1 MITTPT
7 LAQLYAANIA
17 ALEAEFTITIP
28 VFGKSFL
35 RGIAAVQAAKQ
46 KLQYLAIANTQ
57 KNIFVDTAESESVG
71 GTLQRFGRVKLN
83 RNPFPATAGQYQCA
97 VSGSISAV
105 IAAETTFKSDD
116 DSTSP
121 GKLFIL
127 DNAFT
132 FVATTGNIVL
142 RALEAGTDSKLIVG
156 DTLTATIPIANVNAA
171 ATVNSENVA
180 PLAAEDLEVYRD
192 KALAAYR
199 LEPQGGAATDYRL
212 WSYDAQGVQQVYPYA
227 KSGAANEINLY
238 VEATIADSTDGKG
251 TPSQALLDAVEAV
264 VEQDPDTTKPLNERG
279 RRPLGVF
286 EVHYLPVT
294 PKNIDITIAS
304 YTGVDIS
311 AAVTAAL
318 ELALSTKRPFI
329 AGADILA
336 DRNDTFDTNNI
347 IAIILNTKPGSVFG
361 AITLTVAGVSV
372 STYTFTAGNIPYLN
386 SVTFS

>member
-1 MITTPT
+1 MITIPT
-7 LAQLYAANIA
+7 LAKLYADEVA
-17 ALEAEFTITIP
+17 AVEAEFNIVLPT
-28 VFGKSFL
+28 FGKNFL
-35 RGIAAVQAAKQ
+35 RLQCIINAAKR
-46 KLQYLAIANTQ
+46 KLYYLAIANTQ
-57 KNIFVDTAESESVG
+57 KNIFIDTAESESIG

-83 RNPFPATAGQYQCA
+83 RNPFPATAGQYQCV
-97 VSGSISAV
+97 VSGVAAAV
-105 IAAETTFKSDD
+105 INSETTFKSDD
-116 DSTSP
+116 DSASP

-127 DNAFT
+127 DNTFT
-132 FVATTGNIVL
+132 FITTSGTIVL
-142 RALEAGTDSKLIVG
+142 RALEAGTDSKLSTG
-156 DTLTATIPIANVNAA
+156 DTLTATIPIANVSAA

-212 WSYDAQGVQQVYPYA
+212 WSYDAQGVQEAYPYA

-238 VEATIADSTDGKG
+238 IEATIADSTDGKG
-251 TPSQALLDAVEAV
+251 TPSQALLDAVEVV
-264 VEQDPDTTKPLNERG
+264 VEQDPDTTKPLTERG

-294 PKNIDITIAS
+294 PKNIDITIAG

-361 AITLTVAGVSV
+361 AITLTVAGVAV
-372 STYTFTAGNIPYLN
+372 STYTFTEGNIPYLN
-386 SVTFS
+386 SVTFL

>member
-1 MITTPT
+1 MITIPT

-28 VFGKSFL
+28 VIGKSFL
-35 RGIAAVQAAKQ
+35 RGLAAVQAAKQ
-46 KLQYLAIANTQ
+46 KMYYLAIANTQ
-57 KNIFVDTAESESVG
+57 KNIFIDTAESESIG

-83 RNPFPATAGQYQCA
+83 RNPFPATAGQYQCV
-97 VSGSISAV
+97 VSGVAAAV
-105 IAAETTFKSDD
+105 INSETTFKSDD
-116 DSTSP
+116 DSASP

-127 DNAFT
+127 DNTFT
-132 FVATTGNIVL
+132 FVTTSGTIVL
-142 RALEAGTDSKLIVG
+142 RALEAGTDSKLSTG
-156 DTLTATIPIANVNAA
+156 DTLTATIPIANVSAT

-212 WSYDAQGVQQVYPYA
+212 WSYDAQGVQEAYPYA

-238 VEATIADSTDGKG
+238 IEATIADSTDGKG
-251 TPSQALLDAVEAV
+251 TPSQALLDAVEEV
-264 VEQDPDTTKPLNERG
+264 VEQDPDTTKPLTERG

-294 PKNIDITIAS
+294 PKNIDITIAG

-361 AITLTVAGVSV
+361 AITLTVAGVAV
-372 STYTFTAGNIPYLN
+372 STYTFTEGNIPYLN
-386 SVTFS
+386 SVTFL

>member
-1 MITTPT
+1 MITIPT

-97 VSGSISAV
+97 VSGSIGAV

>member
-1 MITTPT
+1 MITIPT
-7 LAQLYAANIA
+7 LAQLYASNIA

-35 RGIAAVQAAKQ
+35 RGFAAVQAAKQ

>member
-1 MITTPT
+1 MITIPT

-35 RGIAAVQAAKQ
+35 RGLAAVQAAKQ

-304 YTGVDIS
+304 YTGVDIT

>member
-1 MITTPT
+1 MITIPT

-142 RALEAGTDSKLIVG
+142 RALEAGTDSKLVVG
-156 DTLTATIPIANVNAA
+156 DTLTATIPIANVNAT

-372 STYTFTAGNIPYLN
+372 STYTFTEGNIPYLN